1 MASYPCG
8 LLASG
13 GATLQEELGKLMVGS
28 ALGVWD
34 APVSRRDF
42 QQEAET
48 LLAQVPLF
56 SGLSRRQLARI
67 ASVAE
72 HRHCLADAALVRA
85 GTAGDAFY
93 VILDGGARVELPGG
107 PVALGPGSFFGE
119 MAIID
124 GAPRS
129 ATVSAV
135 TDIVVLVIPRAKFLS
150 LLMAEP
156 KVALAIMATL
166 AQRLREAQT

>member
-1 MASYPCG
+1 ME
-8 LLASG
+8 
-13 GATLQEELGKLMVGS
+13 EELGRLMVGS

-34 APVSRRDF
+34 APVSRREI

-56 SGLSRRQLARI
+56 SGLSRRQLGRVA
-67 ASVAE
+67 AVAE
-72 HRHCLADAALVRA
+72 HKHCLVNSALVRV
-85 GTAGDAFY
+85 GTPGDAVY
-93 VILDGGARVELPGG
+93 VILDGEARVELPGG

-135 TDIVVLVIPRAKFLS
+135 SDIVVLLIPRAKFLAV
-150 LLMAEP
+150 LLAEP
-156 KVALAIMATL
+156 KVALAIMTTL
-166 AQRLREAQT
+166 AQRLRQAQA

>member
-1 MASYPCG
+1 ME
-8 LLASG
+8 
-13 GATLQEELGKLMVGS
+13 QELGRLMVGS

-34 APVSRRDF
+34 APVGRLDVQR
-42 QQEAET
+42 ETET

-56 SGLSRRQLARI
+56 SELSKRHLARV

-72 HRHCLADAALVRA
+72 HKHCLAGSTLVLA
-85 GTAGDAFY
+85 GSPGDAFY
-93 VILDGGARVELPGG
+93 VILDGEAQVDVPGG
-107 PVALGPGSFFGE
+107 PVPLGAGSFFGE

-135 TDIVVLVIPRAKFLS
+135 TDVVVLVIPRARFLA
-150 LLMAEP
+150 LLAGEP
-156 KVALAIMATL
+156 KVALAILATL
-166 AQRLREAQT
+166 VQRLREAQA